1 MHPPSESCALCGLPN
16 RSSHIRSSFSD
27 QTYFFCC
34 MGCRQVFAM
43 LMESTETSDPDHF
56 RDTALFKKCRAMGII
71 PSLARD
77 SIAPRQAPP
86 VGESPIPDDFD
97 QTLKL
102 TFRVRGMWCPACAWV
117 IEECL
122 RNQKGISEAACNF
135 TSDRVSCRYNPIRTT
150 PAEIMRTVSH
160 LGYEAFLGGEDTQA
174 SIHRREFMRL
184 VVCAFFTMNIMMLS
198 LALYAGFFTRLS
210 GAAIAQI
217 SWPMFFLATV
227 VLVYGGYPI
236 FQRARTGI
244 AAAALG
250 MEVLIAVG
258 TLSAY
263 FFSVA
268 NLLQGG
274 LHLYFDTAAMLI
286 TLVLL
291 GKHLEQKALAR
302 VQKDLEGFFSLRPR
316 KVRLCSDRFPQGRF
330 VDIVQLKRGDFFR
343 ARENEI
349 VAADGIVVAGRGS
362 VEESTLTGE
371 AWPLRIK
378 PGDRVKMGTRIVEG
392 NTKIRAQEVGDD
404 ALLGQMIQI
413 MEIAL
418 SQKTPMES
426 RADRL
431 LRWFVPIILV
441 LALGTGL
448 VGMLLRLSPP
458 EALIRSVTVLVI
470 ACPCALGIAIP
481 LARVAGISLAG
492 RKGILVRDFSTFD
505 QAEKVDTFVFDKT
518 GTMTQG
524 HWQLLKI
531 APVGTTSVKRL
542 LALAAGL
549 EKDSEHYIALEIKQ
563 HAGREGIQPVEF
575 DRIAYLENGIAGWMG
590 GTQVKI
596 GSKEFLK
603 QECQVTA
610 ELLEKVDS
618 SAEAGHST
626 VYLSTG
632 GQICGVFIFGDRLR
646 PDSEATVNYL
656 REHGFGVALVSG
668 DAQQTTRWIGEKIGI
683 TTATGGLLPRDKA
696 EFIQALRDQ
705 GHCVG
710 MVGDGANDAPA
721 MASADLA
728 IAVYAGH
735 HLGTEVAH
743 VTLMKGNPVQI
754 LDLLPLAKRVT
765 RKVYQNLVWA
775 FAYNIIGIPIA
786 MSGLLNPLLAVG
798 AMLLSSLSVI
808 GNTLLLV
815 HSSKKTPQ
823 QGHVI

>member
-1 MHPPSESCALCGLPN
+1 
-16 RSSHIRSSFSD
+16 
-27 QTYFFCC
+27 
-34 MGCRQVFAM
+34 M
-43 LMESTETSDPDHF
+43 LMESTETNDPDHF

-71 PSLARD
+71 PSSAPD
-77 SIAPRQAPP
+77 PIAPDQAPP
-86 VGESPIPDDFD
+86 VAETPISENFT

-102 TFRVRGMWCPACAWV
+102 SFRVRGMWCPACAWV
-117 IEECL
+117 IEECI
-122 RNQKGISEAACNF
+122 RNQTGICEVVCNF
-135 TSDRVSCRYNPIRTT
+135 TTDRIFCRYNPIKTS
-150 PAEIMRTVSH
+150 PAEILRTVSQ
-160 LGYEAFLGGEDTQA
+160 LGYETRLAGEDTQA
-174 SIHRREFMRL
+174 STHKREFMRL
-184 VVCAFFTMNIMMLS
+184 AVCAFLTMNIMMLS

-217 SWPMFFLATV
+217 SWPMFFLATA

-236 FQRARTGI
+236 FQRARLGI
-244 AAAALG
+244 AAAAPG

-263 FFSVA
+263 FFSIA

-286 TLVLL
+286 TLVLF
-291 GKHLEQKALAR
+291 GKHLEQKALNR

-316 KVRLCSDRFPQGRF
+316 KVRLCSDQFPEGRF
-330 VDIVQLKRGDFFR
+330 VDIARLKRGDFFKTCG
-343 ARENEI
+343 NEL
-349 VAADGIVVAGRGS
+349 VAADGIIVAGRGS

-371 AWPLRIK
+371 ARPLRIK

-392 NTKIRAQEVGDD
+392 HIKTRAEEVGDD

-418 SQKTPMES
+418 SQKTPLEG
-426 RADRL
+426 RADRW
-431 LRWFVPIILV
+431 LRWFVPIIMV
-441 LALGTGL
+441 LALGTGI
-448 VGMLLRLSPP
+448 VGLFSGLSPP
-458 EALIRSVTVLVI
+458 QALIRSVTVLVI

-492 RKGILVRDFSTFD
+492 RKGILVRDFSAFD

-518 GTMTQG
+518 GTMTLG

-531 APVGTTSVKRL
+531 VPVGTTAVKRL

-549 EKDSEHYIALEIKQ
+549 EKDCEHYIALEIKQ
-563 HAGREGIQPVEF
+563 HAARHGIQAVEF
-575 DRIAYLENGIAGWMG
+575 DRVSYVENGLAGWIG
-590 GTQVKI
+590 ETEVKI
-596 GSKEFLK
+596 GSNEFLT
-603 QECQVTA
+603 QERQVTA
-610 ELLEKVDS
+610 ESSQKEDS

-626 VYLSTG
+626 VYLSYD
-632 GQICGVFIFGDRLR
+632 GQICAVFIFGDRLQ

-656 REHGFGVALVSG
+656 REHGLGVALVSG
-668 DAQQTTRWIGEKIGI
+668 DAERTTRLIGEKIGI
-683 TTATGGLLPRDKA
+683 TTAMGGLLPREKA
-696 EFIQALRDQ
+696 SFIQALRDQ
-705 GHCVG
+705 GHSVG

-735 HLGTEVAH
+735 HLGKEVAH
-743 VTLMKGNPVQI
+743 VTLMKGNPGQI
-754 LDLLPLAKRVT
+754 LDFLPLAKRVT
-765 RKVYQNLVWA
+765 RKVYQNLIWA

-815 HSSKKTPQ
+815 YPSKKTPASNT
-823 QGHVI
+823 

>member
-1 MHPPSESCALCGLPN
+1 
-16 RSSHIRSSFSD
+16 
-27 QTYFFCC
+27 
-34 MGCRQVFAM
+34 
-43 LMESTETSDPDHF
+43 MESTETSDPDHF
-56 RDTALFKKCRAMGII
+56 RDSALFEKCRAMGII
-71 PSLARD
+71 PSADRD
-77 SIAPRQAPP
+77 LVAPKQPPP
-86 VGESPIPDDFD
+86 VSESPIPDDFD

-102 TFRVRGMWCPACAWV
+102 SFMVRGMWCPACAWV

-122 RNQKGISEAACNF
+122 RNQTGISEAACHF
-135 TSDRVSCRYNPIRTT
+135 TTDRVSCRYNPIKTS
-150 PAEIMRTVSH
+150 PAEIMSTVSQ
-160 LGYEAFLGGEDTQA
+160 LGYETFLAGEDTQA
-174 SIHRREFMRL
+174 SIHKREFIRL
-184 VVCAFFTMNIMMLS
+184 AVSAFLTMNIMMLS

-210 GAAIAQI
+210 GTAIAQI
-217 SWPMFFLATV
+217 SWPMFLLATA

-236 FQRARTGI
+236 FQRARIGI
-244 AAAALG
+244 AAAAPG

-263 FFSVA
+263 FFSIA

-291 GKHLEQKALAR
+291 GKHLEQKALNR
-302 VQKDLEGFFSLRPR
+302 VQKDLEGFFSLRPL
-316 KVRLCSDRFPQGRF
+316 KVRLCSDQFPQGRF
-330 VDIVQLKRGDFFR
+330 VDIARLKRGDFFR
-343 ARENEI
+343 TCENEI
-349 VAADGIVVAGRGS
+349 ISADGIIVAGRGR

-371 AWPLRIK
+371 ARPLRIK

-392 NTKIRAQEVGDD
+392 NIKIRAEEVGVD

-418 SQKTPMES
+418 SQKTPLEG

-448 VGMLLRLSPP
+448 VGVLLGLPPP

-492 RKGILVRDFSTFD
+492 RKGILVRDFSAFD

-531 APVGTTSVKRL
+531 APVGTTTAKRL

-549 EKDSEHYIALEIKQ
+549 EKDSEHYIALEIRQ
-563 HAGREGIQPVEF
+563 HAAKQGIQPIEF
-575 DRIAYLENGIAGWMG
+575 DRISYLENGMAGWMG
-590 GTQVKI
+590 ETQVKI
-596 GSKEFLK
+596 GSKEFLT
-603 QECQVTA
+603 QEHPANA

-618 SAEAGHST
+618 SAEAGHSR
-626 VYLSTG
+626 VYLSTA

-646 PDSEATVNYL
+646 PDSETTVNYL
-656 REHGFGVALVSG
+656 RQHGLGVALVSG
-668 DAQQTTRWIGEKIGI
+668 DAEQTTRWIGKKIGI
-683 TTATGGLLPRDKA
+683 TTAMGGLLPRDKA

-735 HLGTEVAH
+735 HLGKEVAH

-754 LDLLPLAKRVT
+754 LDLLPLSKRVT
-765 RKVYQNLVWA
+765 RKVHQNLIWA

-808 GNTLLLV
+808 ANTLLLV
-815 HSSKKTPQ
+815 HFSKASSASNA
-823 QGHVI
+823 

>member
-1 MHPPSESCALCGLPN
+1 
-16 RSSHIRSSFSD
+16 
-27 QTYFFCC
+27 
-34 MGCRQVFAM
+34 M
-43 LMESTETSDPDHF
+43 LMESTETSDPAHF
-56 RDTALFKKCRAMGII
+56 QDTALFKKCRAMGII
-71 PSLARD
+71 PSSARD
-77 SIAPRQAPP
+77 PIAPKQAPP
-86 VGESPIPDDFD
+86 VSESPVPGDFD

-102 TFRVRGMWCPACAWV
+102 SFMVRGMWCPACAWV
-117 IEECL
+117 IEECI

-135 TSDRVSCRYNPIRTT
+135 TTDRVSCRYNPIRTS
-150 PAEIMRTVSH
+150 PADIMRTVSQ
-160 LGYEAFLGGEDTQA
+160 LGYEALQSGEDTQT
-174 SIHRREFMRL
+174 SIHKREFVRL
-184 VVCAFFTMNIMMLS
+184 AVSAFLTMNIMMLS

-217 SWPMFFLATV
+217 SWPMFILATV

-236 FQRARTGI
+236 FQKARLGI
-244 AAAALG
+244 AAAAPG

-263 FFSVA
+263 FFSIA

-291 GKHLEQKALAR
+291 GKYLEQKALKR
-302 VQKDLEGFFSLRPR
+302 VQKDWEGFFSLRPL
-316 KVRLCSDRFPQGRF
+316 KVRLCSDQFPQGRF
-330 VDIVQLKRGDFFR
+330 VDIARLKRGDLFR
-343 ARENEI
+343 TCENEI
-349 VAADGIVVAGRGS
+349 ISADGIIVAGRGR

-392 NTKIRAQEVGDD
+392 NINIRAEEVGDD

-418 SQKTPMES
+418 SQKTPLEG

-431 LRWFVPIILV
+431 LRWFVPIILI

-448 VGMLLRLSPP
+448 VGMLLGLSPP
-458 EALIRSVTVLVI
+458 AALIRSVTVLVI

-492 RKGILVRDFSTFD
+492 RKGILVRDFSAFD
-505 QAEKVDTFVFDKT
+505 QAQKVDTFVFDKT

-524 HWQLLKI
+524 HWQLLEI
-531 APVGTTSVKRL
+531 APVGSTSDKRL

-563 HAGREGIQPVEF
+563 HAARQGIQPVEF
-575 DRIAYLENGIAGWMG
+575 DRISYLENGIAGWIG
-590 GTQVKI
+590 ETQAKI
-596 GSKEFLK
+596 GSKEFLT
-603 QECQVTA
+603 QEQQATDG
-610 ELLEKVDS
+610 LLARVDS

-626 VYLSTG
+626 VYLSYG
-632 GQICGVFIFGDRLR
+632 GQIWGIFIFGDRLR
-646 PDSEATVNYL
+646 SDSEATVNYL
-656 REHGFGVALVSG
+656 HEHGLGVALVSG
-668 DAQQTTRWIGEKIGI
+668 DAELTTRWIGKKIGI
-683 TTATGGLLPRDKA
+683 TTARGGLLPRDKA

-735 HLGTEVAH
+735 HLGKEVAQ

-808 GNTLLLV
+808 GNTLLLG
-815 HSSKKTPQ
+815 HSSKKTPASNA
-823 QGHVI
+823 

>member
-1 MHPPSESCALCGLPN
+1 
-16 RSSHIRSSFSD
+16 
-27 QTYFFCC
+27 

-71 PSLARD
+71 PSSDRD
-77 SIAPRQAPP
+77 PIAPKQVPP
-86 VGESPIPDDFD
+86 VSESPVPDDFD
-97 QTLKL
+97 QTLK
-102 TFRVRGMWCPACAWV
+102 FSFMVRGMWCPACAWV
-117 IEECL
+117 IEECI

-135 TSDRVSCRYNPIRTT
+135 TFDRVSCRYNPIRTS
-150 PAEIMRTVSH
+150 PAEIMRTVSQ
-160 LGYEAFLGGEDTQA
+160 LGYEALLSGEDTQA
-174 SIHRREFMRL
+174 SIHKREFMRL
-184 VVCAFFTMNIMMLS
+184 AVCAFLTMNIMMLS

-210 GAAIAQI
+210 GAAVAQI
-217 SWPMFFLATV
+217 SWPMFILATV

-236 FQRARTGI
+236 FERARLGI
-244 AAAALG
+244 AAAAPG

-263 FFSVA
+263 FFSIT

-274 LHLYFDTAAMLI
+274 IHLYFDTAAMLI

-291 GKHLEQKALAR
+291 GKHLEQKALKR
-302 VQKDLEGFFSLRPR
+302 VQKDWEGFFSLRPR
-316 KVRLCSDRFPQGRF
+316 KVRLCSDQFPQGQF
-330 VDIVQLKRGDFFR
+330 VEIARLKRGDFFR
-343 ARENEI
+343 ACENELI
-349 VAADGIVVAGRGS
+349 SADGIIVAGRGR

-371 AWPLRIK
+371 ARPLRIK

-392 NTKIRAQEVGDD
+392 NIKIRAEEVGDD

-418 SQKTPMES
+418 SQKTPLEG

-448 VGMLLRLSPP
+448 AGVLLGLSPP
-458 EALIRSVTVLVI
+458 AALIRSVTVLVI

-492 RKGILVRDFSTFD
+492 RKGILVRDFSAFD

-531 APVGTTSVKRL
+531 APVGTTSDKRL

-549 EKDSEHYIALEIKQ
+549 EKDAEHYIALEIKQ
-563 HAGREGIQPVEF
+563 YAVRQGIQPVEF
-575 DRIAYLENGIAGWMG
+575 DRLSILENGIAGWIG
-590 GTQVKI
+590 ETQVKI
-596 GSKEFLK
+596 GSKEFLM
-603 QECQVTA
+603 QEQQVTEGLLA
-610 ELLEKVDS
+610 EVDL

-626 VYLSTG
+626 VYLSYD
-632 GQICGVFIFGDRLR
+632 GQICGVFIFGDRLQS
-646 PDSEATVNYL
+646 DSEATVNYL
-656 REHGFGVALVSG
+656 HEHGLGVALVSG
-668 DAQQTTRWIGEKIGI
+668 DAELTTRWVGKKIGI
-683 TTATGGLLPRDKA
+683 TTARGGLLPREKA
-696 EFIQALRDQ
+696 EFIQALRDH
-705 GHCVG
+705 GHFVG

-735 HLGTEVAH
+735 HLGKEVAH

-754 LDLLPLAKRVT
+754 LDLLPLARRVT

-775 FAYNIIGIPIA
+775 FAYNIIGIPVA

-808 GNTLLLV
+808 GNTLLLG
-815 HSSKKTPQ
+815 HSSKKTSTSNT
-823 QGHVI
+823 

>member
-1 MHPPSESCALCGLPN
+1 
-16 RSSHIRSSFSD
+16 
-27 QTYFFCC
+27 
-34 MGCRQVFAM
+34 M

-56 RDTALFKKCRAMGII
+56 RDSTVFKKCRAMGII
-71 PSLARD
+71 PSSAQD
-77 SIAPRQAPP
+77 PITPMQASP
-86 VGESPIPDDFD
+86 VGESPTPDDFN
-97 QTLKL
+97 QALKL
-102 TFRVRGMWCPACAWV
+102 SFMVRGMWCPACAWV
-117 IEECL
+117 IQECI
-122 RNQKGISEAACNF
+122 RNQTGISDAACNF
-135 TSDRVSCRYNPIRTT
+135 TTDRVSCRYNPIKTS
-150 PAEIMRTVSH
+150 PAEIMRTVSQ
-160 LGYEAFLGGEDTQA
+160 LGYETLLPGEDMQA
-174 SIHRREFMRL
+174 SIRKREFLRL
-184 VVCAFFTMNIMMLS
+184 AVCTFLTMNIMMLS
-198 LALYAGFFTRLS
+198 LALYTGFFTRLS

-217 SWPMFFLATV
+217 SWPMFLLATA

-236 FQRARTGI
+236 FQKARIGI
-244 AAAALG
+244 ASAAPG

-263 FFSVA
+263 FFSIA

-274 LHLYFDTAAMLI
+274 LHLYFDTTAMLI

-291 GKHLEQKALAR
+291 GKHLEQKALGR

-316 KVRLCSDRFPQGRF
+316 KVRLCSDQFPQGRF
-330 VDIVQLKRGDFFR
+330 VDIARLKRGELFR
-343 ARENEI
+343 TCENEL
-349 VAADGIVVAGRGS
+349 VAADGIIVAGRGS

-392 NTKIRAQEVGDD
+392 NIKIRAEEVGDN

-418 SQKTPMES
+418 SQKTPRES

-431 LRWFVPIILV
+431 LRWFVPIILI
-441 LALGTGL
+441 LALGTGF
-448 VGMLLRLSPP
+448 VGVLLGLSPP

-470 ACPCALGIAIP
+470 ACPCTLGIAIP

-492 RKGILVRDFSTFD
+492 RKGILVRDFSAFD
-505 QAEKVDTFVFDKT
+505 QAGKIDTFVFDKT

-531 APVGTTSVKRL
+531 APVGTISVKRL

-563 HAGREGIQPVEF
+563 HAARQGIQPAEF
-575 DRIAYLENGIAGWMG
+575 DRISRVENGIEGRIG
-590 GTQVKI
+590 ETRVKI
-596 GSKEFLK
+596 GSKEFLTYER
-603 QECQVTA
+603 QATA
-610 ELLEKVDS
+610 DLLEKENS
-618 SAEAGHST
+618 YAEAGRST
-626 VYLSTG
+626 VYLG
-632 GQICGVFIFGDRLR
+632 NDGRICGGFIFGDRLR
-646 PDSEATVNYL
+646 PDSETTVNYL
-656 REHGFGVALVSG
+656 REHGLSLALVSG
-668 DAQQTTRWIGEKIGI
+668 DAEQTTRWIGEKIGI
-683 TTATGGLLPRDKA
+683 TTTMGGLLPRDKV

-735 HLGTEVAH
+735 HLAKEAAH

-754 LDLLPLAKRVT
+754 LDFLPLARRVT
-765 RKVYQNLVWA
+765 GKVHQNLIWA
-775 FAYNIIGIPIA
+775 FAYNIIGIPVA

-808 GNTLLLV
+808 GNTLWLV
-815 HSSKKTPQ
+815 HSSKKTPASNA
-823 QGHVI
+823 